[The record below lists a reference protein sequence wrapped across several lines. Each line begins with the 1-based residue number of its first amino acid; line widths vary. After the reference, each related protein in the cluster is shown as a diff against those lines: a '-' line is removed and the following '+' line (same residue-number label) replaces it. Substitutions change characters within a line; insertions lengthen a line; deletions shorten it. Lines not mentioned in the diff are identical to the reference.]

1 MSQDNIIYSVWD
13 VEQEI
18 LDVFHDICT
27 SYNLRYSLGFGTL
40 LGAVRHGGFIPW
52 DDDIDIAMPRNDY
65 EKLLS
70 IWDSVAP
77 EGYLLLNHHYAS
89 DYPNNF
95 SKIVK
100 DHTTFLQDEWARDKN
115 FHKGFFIDIFPA
127 DRLAPGFIRRKIQH
141 LACAVN
147 LLYSKNYT
155 SGTGGIVGFVER
167 LLLKL
172 PLKTRKKYR
181 QITENYIKR
190 WQFREDCKWFFP
202 ITIQLCSQHY
212 PAGLF
217 EHTKSIVFEKKSYGC
232 IADPDI
238 ALKIRYGDYMTLPPE
253 EERVWKHHPIL
264 IDFERNYE
272 EIEE

>member
-1 MSQDNIIYSVWD
+1 MENANVMEPVWA

-18 LDVFHDICT
+18 LDVFHNVCT
-27 SYNLRYSLGFGTL
+27 TYNLHYSLGFGTL
-40 LGAVRHGGFIPW
+40 LGAVRHSGFIPW
-52 DDDIDIAMPRNDY
+52 DDDIDIVMPRNDY

-70 IWDSVAP
+70 MWDSVAP
-77 EGYLLLNHHYAS
+77 KGYLLLNHHYAS

-127 DRLAPGFIRRKIQH
+127 ERLAPGFVRQKIQY

-155 SGTGGIVGFVER
+155 SGTGGIVGLVER
-167 LLLKL
+167 ILLKL
-172 PLKTRKKYR
+172 PLKTRKKWR
-181 QITENYIKR
+181 QITENYVKR
-190 WQFREDCKWFFP
+190 WASREDCKCFLP
-202 ITIQLCSQHY
+202 CTIQECANHY
-212 PAGLF
+212 PSTIFSNIKTILF
-217 EHTKSIVFEKKSYGC
+217 QGKRYCCVVDTDTV
-232 IADPDI
+232 
-238 ALKIRYGDYMTLPPE
+238 LKIEYGDYMSLPPE
-253 EERVWKHHPIL
+253 EERIWTHHPIL